1 MKRHTLFIYAA
12 LLTLFSAVPPMSAQN
27 NPKQD
32 ALYIFRN
39 DGKFNA
45 FYYADI
51 ERIAYSDID
60 TLGIQHDEV
69 VVQEVYALDSI
80 FRIPISAIDSVAF
93 ITPSTVY
100 KSDVIRPNKTMTDY
114 IVESDSISWF
124 RLAANTPKNV
134 IPKKGDKILIE
145 DSVAYL
151 PDGFSGIVTKVEESA
166 AGYIIT
172 TDGVDLQD
180 LYDRVVMK
188 AAGYC
193 ASKKPISA
201 RRRIGGELIDE
212 QYKSAE
218 EFEPFELS
226 GSFSPAN
233 VSVDLFKAFEDNFS
247 ISLEG
252 NFTLSYNFKP
262 IVKEIRSFLYAD
274 VSQGVKYNILVK
286 MDREEEFKFTP
297 SGTLGTSLDIPFSAL
312 KGIKNWILKKGGK
325 QFYKKMGLLN
335 VNLSFGMFIKGSGT
349 ISADMFYHWEG
360 ETMFSIGY
368 DKPFLHKPELS
379 DFEVHTASRNKEGT
393 DSLGMNGW
401 GLGLSASVGFFA
413 KAETSVTFLQ
423 RRFEAEA
430 RVEAGVRIEEN
441 IPYITNE
448 IASTPLLKTQKYYDM
463 LNTDE
468 TVSRVWFTN
477 FSLGFKRKLIGEIDY
492 SLFSFSP
499 ELTFWRTA
507 MGGTVPEIMDIRWIV
522 DKKAPWRGDLTA
534 WYSRDLAFG
543 KSVGYVIY
551 DVSPDLKEPKEIS
564 TIWQTADYWAP
575 RVWNKWGKTIET
587 LDTDRKYTAYP
598 VVKLAGYP
606 VIADKKVDFTLGPP
620 NIEPEI
626 KYAEFDNLGLSKDV
640 FVSTNIKDT
649 RFECNATWVKFPW
662 YEQIGNLSI
671 SCDLLPEDKDIR
683 QADIISIGYDKQGKE
698 IARDT
703 IKVAQLRPV
712 IGSRYAEFDAK
723 AGEQTVKIYTTVSN
737 VQYSFAKT
745 ADNNPDNFC
754 SFKVVNDSTVIVSV
768 KENKGVK
775 RTAVIDIKGTTLSGR
790 PASGFLT
797 VIQEG
802 IGEDPD
808 PGPGPDPGVVDADT
822 LHFDGDGG
830 SVDVVFHA
838 PDGFD
843 PNQERTSSNIVL
855 KDGSDKKNPVYTI
868 TVGESWRYREL
879 TVYVQQNSSPSPWDV
894 DVTPIRKEWIIKQT
908 GNSKKKLSA
917 DLYSCSWEFGKGSPK
932 AYKVEPVKP
941 YYDVYY
947 TKTDK
952 NFTLNNVGD
961 KVVFKYE
968 EKRDNGQF
976 YESESKVLKYKINNS
991 EKADYKYHLYL
1002 EITLAQDEDGYY
1014 VESGYF
1020 KYHNHGY
1027 QENPVGSEKKL
1038 DNRGR
1043 EYTVKHYAECLVEGE
1058 AVLDA
1063 SNANE
1068 YDRNAIDSGSGV
1080 IPCSR
1085 AISFDDYLPDYHF
1098 KWNGPFVY
1106 KYCTETSNGYI
1117 DDSINLHEVHLYL
1130 DNMKRV
1136 E

>member
-1 MKRHTLFIYAA
+1 MAV
-12 LLTLFSAVPPMSAQN
+12 LLTMFVAVLPMSAQN
-27 NPKQD
+27 DPKQD

-60 TLGIQHDEV
+60 TLGVQHDEV

-134 IPKKGDKILIE
+134 IPQKGDKILIE

-201 RRRIGGELIDE
+201 RRRLGGELIDD

-233 VSVDLFKAFEDNFS
+233 VSVDLFSAFKDNFG

-252 NFTLSYNFKP
+252 SFTLSYNFKP

-312 KGIKNWILKKGGK
+312 KGIKDWILKNKGK
-325 QFYKKMGLLN
+325 QFYKKMGLFN

-448 IASTPLLKTQKYYDM
+448 IASTPLLETQKYYDM

-522 DKKAPWRGDLTA
+522 DKKAPWRGDITA
-534 WYSRDLAFG
+534 WYNRDLAFG

-551 DVSPDLKEPKEIS
+551 DVSPDLKDPKEIS
-564 TIWQTADYWAP
+564 TIWQTAEYWAP
-575 RVWNKWGKTIET
+575 WVWNKWEKTIET

-598 VVKLAGYP
+598 VVKIAGNP
-606 VIADKKVDFTLGPP
+606 IIADKKVDFTLGPP
-620 NIEPEI
+620 TIEPEI
-626 KYAEFDNLGLSKDV
+626 KYVEFDNLGLSKDV

-649 RFECNATWVKFPW
+649 RFECEATWVKCPW

-683 QADIISIGYDKQGKE
+683 QADIIGIGYDKEGKE

-723 AGEQTVKIYTTVSN
+723 AGEQTVTIYTTVGN
-737 VQYSFAKT
+737 VKYSFAKI
-745 ADNNPDNFC
+745 ADNNPDDFC
-754 SFKVVNDSTVIVSV
+754 SFTVINDSTVIVTV
-768 KENKGVK
+768 KENKGEK
-775 RTAVIDIKGTTLSGR
+775 RSAVIDIKGTTLDGR

-802 IGEDPD
+802 IGEEPDPD
-808 PGPGPDPGVVDADT
+808 PDPEEVEETIVIDGLGKV
-822 LHFDGDGG
+822 FDITVHLTKE
-830 SVDVVFHA
+830 SY
-838 PDGFD
+838 
-843 PNQERTSSNIVL
+843 T
-855 KDGSDKKNPVYTI
+855 DKKLSFTDANIWIDEDRVIPFIEFDAKLKNNSDPMNPVYTI
-868 TVGESWRYREL
+868 TVPEKFYGCDTIRHLSFYYPESSGDL
-879 TVYVQQNSSPSPWDV
+879 GLFDV
-894 DVTPIRKEWIIKQT
+894 DILVQADAREWTIIQDSYSE
-908 GNSKKKLSA
+908 NSLRA
-917 DLYSCSWEFGKGSPK
+917 GG
-932 AYKVEPVKP
+932 
-941 YYDVYY
+941 
-947 TKTDK
+947 
-952 NFTLNNVGD
+952 
-961 KVVFKYE
+961 
-968 EKRDNGQF
+968 
-976 YESESKVLKYKINNS
+976 
-991 EKADYKYHLYL
+991 
-1002 EITLAQDEDGYY
+1002 
-1014 VESGYF
+1014 
-1020 KYHNHGY
+1020 
-1027 QENPVGSEKKL
+1027 
-1038 DNRGR
+1038 
-1043 EYTVKHYAECLVEGE
+1043 
-1058 AVLDA
+1058 
-1063 SNANE
+1063 
-1068 YDRNAIDSGSGV
+1068 IDFFSGV
-1080 IPCSR
+1080 ISVSEKDNITLKNNGDGTITMNLKLEKKNP
-1085 AISFDDYLPDYHF
+1085 AFISSNTKHMTYPLD
-1098 KWNGPFVY
+1098 GEY
-1106 KYCTETSNGYI
+1106 KQIATAEVVLWQDKYGYYIHSGEMTYYNKTYGEARTEVRIEKVVDEYGDEKEIPVIHTHYA
-1117 DDSINLHEVHLYL
+1117 DSKVEGKSSMVV
-1130 DNMKRV
+1130 NMKNKRYFFGGV
-1136 E
+1136 GDLDYDGESIETHWSKDTDGFIVTKKPLTFNFSLLDITRKNN

>member
-1 MKRHTLFIYAA
+1 MAA
-12 LLTLFSAVPPMSAQN
+12 LLTMFVAVLPMSAQN
-27 NPKQD
+27 DPKQD

-60 TLGIQHDEV
+60 TLGVQHDEV

-134 IPKKGDKILIE
+134 IPQKGDKILIE

-201 RRRIGGELIDE
+201 RRRLGGELIDD

-233 VSVDLFKAFEDNFS
+233 VSVDLFSAFKDNFG

-252 NFTLSYNFKP
+252 SFTLSYNFKP

-312 KGIKNWILKKGGK
+312 KGIKDWILKNKGK
-325 QFYKKMGLLN
+325 QFYKKMGLFN

-448 IASTPLLKTQKYYDM
+448 IASTPLLETQKYYDM

-477 FSLGFKRKLIGEIDY
+477 FSLGFKRKLIGEIEY

-522 DKKAPWRGDLTA
+522 DKKAPWRGDITA
-534 WYSRDLAFG
+534 WYNRDLAFG

-551 DVSPDLKEPKEIS
+551 DVSPDLKDPKEIS
-564 TIWQTADYWAP
+564 TIWQTAEYWAP
-575 RVWNKWGKTIET
+575 WVWNKWEKTIET

-598 VVKLAGYP
+598 VVKIAGNP
-606 VIADKKVDFTLGPP
+606 IIADKKVDFTLGPP
-620 NIEPEI
+620 TIEPEI
-626 KYAEFDNLGLSKDV
+626 KYVEFDNLGLSKDV

-649 RFECNATWVKFPW
+649 RFECEATWVKCPW

-683 QADIISIGYDKQGKE
+683 QADIIGIGYDKEGKE

-723 AGEQTVKIYTTVSN
+723 AGEQTVTIYTTVGN
-737 VQYSFAKT
+737 VKYSFAKI
-745 ADNNPDNFC
+745 ADNNPDDFC
-754 SFKVVNDSTVIVSV
+754 SFTVINDSTVVVTV
-768 KENKGVK
+768 KENKGEK
-775 RTAVIDIKGTTLSGR
+775 RSAVIDIKGTTLDGR

-802 IGEDPD
+802 IGEEPD
-808 PGPGPDPGVVDADT
+808 PGPGPQPGVIDADT
-822 LHFDGDGG
+822 LYFNGEGG
-830 SVDVVFHA
+830 TVDIVLHLKKIFYPNEYFFNYYNNGTTSDRWA
-838 PDGFD
+838 SLSLKDNSDPLNPIYTLTMPQTFTNRTLNYSLGYEYTYKDGFTECKKLVIVQRAYSEKPLNIERCVIGINLEDDYDTSYTFAAPEYEWTGTGYQPKYSFTSIGGKTYIKAELEVPLKSETTLENKTRVNPHEDNEGD
-843 PNQERTSSNIVL
+843 PKFRKTLELVVAQYEDGIYFESATYTYYDHRYYSEGSKSV
-855 KDGSDKKNPVYTI
+855 KDYFCTGVYTI
-868 TVGESWRYREL
+868 ETSEL
-879 TVYVQQNSSPSPWDV
+879 QDKKMKVSRS
-894 DVTPIRKEWIIKQT
+894 
-908 GNSKKKLSA
+908 GN
-917 DLYSCSWEFGKGSPK
+917 D
-932 AYKVEPVKP
+932 
-941 YYDVYY
+941 
-947 TKTDK
+947 
-952 NFTLNNVGD
+952 
-961 KVVFKYE
+961 
-968 EKRDNGQF
+968 
-976 YESESKVLKYKINNS
+976 
-991 EKADYKYHLYL
+991 L
-1002 EITLAQDEDGYY
+1002 EINITEGLKGGAKTYSWNWRTE
-1014 VESGYF
+1014 
-1020 KYHNHGY
+1020 
-1027 QENPVGSEKKL
+1027 QEECEETPFTRFTVRLRGCTRS
-1038 DNRGR
+1038 DN
-1043 EYTVKHYAECLVEGE
+1043 
-1058 AVLDA
+1058 
-1063 SNANE
+1063 
-1068 YDRNAIDSGSGV
+1068 
-1080 IPCSR
+1080 
-1085 AISFDDYLPDYHF
+1085 
-1098 KWNGPFVY
+1098 
-1106 KYCTETSNGYI
+1106 
-1117 DDSINLHEVHLYL
+1117 
-1130 DNMKRV
+1130 
-1136 E
+1136 